1 MEGIINRLAAVE
13 TSRATLKRGD
23 FEAAAH
29 AGGDG
34 ETVVLEREAIQPIAI
49 RNGARYRVT
58 PVARQ
63 TYDADADDTN
73 TETIDLNEPLLDSD
87 VTDDVALFENGAQVA
102 PDSVDYDAGTVDYQA
117 AADATLTVYYVPQA
131 QATVKLKKVAPGGS
145 NSETLI
151 QHDAGIINR
160 RDPNRD
166 PLVVNLDASPLQA
179 TVPSDWR
186 LQWTISGSWS
196 SGWDPDTDPEPT
208 NWLVSLP
215 IARASVDSV
224 DGLDGAVR
232 DDTSRRV

>member
-1 MEGIINRLAAVE
+1 MSEILKRLGRIP
-13 TSRATLKRGD
+13 TKKATLRRGD

-29 AGGDG
+29 AGGAG
-34 ETVVLEREAIQPIAI
+34 ETVVLEREAIQPIAL

-58 PVARQ
+58 PLARQ
-63 TYDADADDTN
+63 SYDADSDDTN
-73 TETIDLNEPLLDSD
+73 TETINLNQPLLDSD
-87 VTDDVALFENGAQVA
+87 VTDDVALFEDGSQVS
-102 PDSVDYDAGTVDYQA
+102 PDSVDYDANTVDYQA
-117 AADATLTVYYVPQA
+117 GADTSLTVYYVPEA
-131 QATVKLKKVAPGGS
+131 QANVKLKKVAPGGS

-166 PLVVNLDASPLQA
+166 PLIVDLNASRLQA
-179 TVPSDWR
+179 TVPSDWT
-186 LQWTISGSWS
+186 LQWTVDGPFS
-196 SGWDPDTDPEPT
+196 SGWDPDNDPTPV

-215 IARASVDSV
+215 IARASVDDV